1 MISTIK
7 VNETQE
13 KRFGTE
19 WIFKSAKSNQRF
31 LICEEKT
38 NKRNPKEKEK
48 NRREADRKTWYLY
61 LGNMMRGICIT
72 EQSILEKQKSK
83 KKKMFLQDEST
94 NN

>member
-13 KRFGTE
+13 KRFGAE

-61 LGNMMRGICIT
+61 NRIVYLIKEM
-72 EQSILEKQKSK
+72 QADKQKSK

>member
-1 MISTIK
+1 M
-7 VNETQE
+7 
-13 KRFGTE
+13 E

-61 LGNMMRGICIT
+61 FGNIMRGICIT
-72 EQSILEKQKSK
+72 E
-83 KKKMFLQDEST
+83 
-94 NN
+94 

>member
-19 WIFKSAKSNQRF
+19 WI

-61 LGNMMRGICIT
+61 FGNMMRGIFIT
-72 EQSILEKQKSK
+72 EQSILSK
-83 KKKMFLQDEST
+83 KCRQTNKNQKKEKDVLAG
-94 NN
+94 

>member
-13 KRFGTE
+13 KRFGAE

-61 LGNMMRGICIT
+61 FGNMMRVFVSQNSLSYQRNAGRQTKIKK
-72 EQSILEKQKSK
+72 EKDV
-83 KKKMFLQDEST
+83 LAG
-94 NN
+94 